1 MDITQQVRAQV
12 HALTHP
18 DSARQR
24 AAWLTLLAFDET
36 AVPPLID
43 VFYAGLP
50 TPTGS
55 AVVHLVAAIGGWE
68 ARLFLREVAQY
79 ERSPW
84 REIAARWL
92 AHAES

>member
-1 MDITQQVRAQV
+1 MDSTQQVSAQV

-18 DSARQR
+18 DPAQQR
-24 AAWLTLLAFDET
+24 RAWLTLLALDEA

-43 VFYAGLP
+43 AFYAGLP
-50 TPTGS
+50 TQTGS

-68 ARLFLREVAQY
+68 AGLFLREVAQY

-92 AHAES
+92 AHDES